1 MENTVVRIQDERSR
15 VVLLTNKDYKNK
27 VAQQTQKFERKVKL
41 WIDKW
46 QSNKT
51 SSNDW
56 IKFITSEHSK
66 PAKMYDNIK
75 THK

>member
-66 PAKMYDNIK
+66 PGKMYDNIK